1 MNTRPGHRFPRR
13 VTERGLDPYEEP
25 RESGPLCA
33 RMWLR
38 VLKAAL
44 RFVTIAD
51 WNNFEEGTALED
63 SYAWEDPR
71 GYAVPNL
78 CTRPTR
84 AYPRLRTE
92 PPLKG
97 EYYRDEAEPEVY
109 LFDGGRFVH
118 PFALSRRA
126 TVIVAP
132 AGMLE
137 RMREWYRQ

>member
-13 VTERGLDPYEEP
+13 VTERGLDPYEE
-25 RESGPLCA
+25 
-33 RMWLR
+33 
-38 VLKAAL
+38 
-44 RFVTIAD
+44 
-51 WNNFEEGTALED
+51 
-63 SYAWEDPR
+63 PR

-109 LFDGGRFVH
+109 LFDGGRFVYQS
-118 PFALSRRA
+118 ALPRRA
-126 TVIVAP
+126 TAIVAP